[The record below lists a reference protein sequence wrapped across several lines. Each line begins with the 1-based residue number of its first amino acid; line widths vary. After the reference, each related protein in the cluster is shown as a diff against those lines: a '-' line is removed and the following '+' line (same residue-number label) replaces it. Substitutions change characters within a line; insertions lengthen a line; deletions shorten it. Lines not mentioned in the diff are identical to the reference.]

1 MLAIIGAVISDIGR
15 LIGIGGVLFIG
26 LLLYKED
33 IPGANRIPFL
43 PSIPILGDLTAGP
56 VHTHAAQQVKLA
68 TDDLVTKF
76 ERDTLAWQLG
86 EERRRATEAAL
97 ITEEYRKRADAALRL
112 KAETQQ
118 KLEKAIAEDTSDD
131 SPLGAT
137 MMLNGCVGTVQKR
150 LNAAAETKGRGR
162 RR

>member
-97 ITEEYRKRADAALRL
+97 QSPHDRL
-112 KAETQQ
+112 GVVVAEGGHRRQHID
-118 KLEKAIAEDTSDD
+118 LVE
-131 SPLGAT
+131 P
-137 MMLNGCVGTVQKR
+137 V
-150 LNAAAETKGRGR
+150 RGEQVE
-162 RR
+162 

>member
-112 KAETQQ
+112 KAERGG
-118 KLEKAIAEDTSDD
+118 SVC
-131 SPLGAT
+131 
-137 MMLNGCVGTVQKR
+137 LNSS
-150 LNAAAETKGRGR
+150 GRFGKWISASIMPPPSLVTAR
-162 RR
+162 